1 MNEISVSITAGNGS
15 EIHNHDLDYRKT
27 LEHVHASENGVIELI
42 NYDKNYQEKINE
54 IMKPYIDEYNRKVES
69 RYKAAWDR
77 YNSGQIKTKPRKRD
91 YKKKGYDYYSDHLE
105 DTYHNQKTGK
115 NEPIPMFRSL
125 IFGLGD
131 QQDRVQEHITEK
143 QATMIFLRVVEDF
156 QKDFPDFHILGASM
170 HLDEE
175 GYYHMHLDFK
185 PVRSAEMLHGL
196 QCITGFDSCMEA
208 MGYEP
213 EQSIIN
219 GRDKVPIQFNSM
231 RNQLYRRIEAAM
243 NNQGL
248 LMMYKATEIKEPG
261 KDSSK
266 NQKLEDWQATQDAV
280 KELQHE
286 KNVVLDIISKDE
298 VTPEEILKIQDNK
311 KALQEQLKELKNVNR
326 SRINKNNVVVEY
338 SVLDQVVRL
347 LDEIYNDYINLI
359 SMQQADYTALLD
371 AEDRIDKLQQDR
383 NYLLS
388 ERSKFPPER
397 FIEQQKRIAQLELDK
412 KKMRA
417 FLEGYS
423 MEGRTLLDHYNEQDK
438 NNQRGR

>member
-91 YKKKGYDYYSDHLE
+91 YKKMGYDYYSDHLE

-243 NNQGL
+243 NNQDL

-286 KNVVLDIISKDE
+286 KNVFLNTMKKDYVTSEE
-298 VTPEEILKIQDNK
+298 VTNVFEQKNRMEEILKILEESNK
-311 KALQEQLKELKNVNR
+311 SRITKKNLIVPYALGDQMKSVTNHILTDYANMLAAWNIDYEKRLIAEEKVEELREERNFLIEEHSKFEEIRRENIELKKERARFKNIEKQYKQILKQHNIQFEPQKINGI
-326 SRINKNNVVVEY
+326 SR
-338 SVLDQVVRL
+338 
-347 LDEIYNDYINLI
+347 
-359 SMQQADYTALLD
+359 
-371 AEDRIDKLQQDR
+371 
-383 NYLLS
+383 
-388 ERSKFPPER
+388 
-397 FIEQQKRIAQLELDK
+397 
-412 KKMRA
+412 
-417 FLEGYS
+417 
-423 MEGRTLLDHYNEQDK
+423 
-438 NNQRGR
+438 

>member
-91 YKKKGYDYYSDHLE
+91 YKKMGYDYYSDHLE

-243 NNQGL
+243 NNQDL

-286 KNVVLDIISKDE
+286 KNVFLNTMKKDYVTSEE
-298 VTPEEILKIQDNK
+298 VANVFEQKIRMEEIIKTLEECNRTRIAK
-311 KALQEQLKELKNVNR
+311 KNLIVPYALGDQIKSVTNHILNDYANLHAAWNINYEKRLIAEEKVEELREERNFLIEEHSKFEEIRRENIELKKERARFKNIEKQYKQILKQHNIQFEPQKTIGI
-326 SRINKNNVVVEY
+326 SR
-338 SVLDQVVRL
+338 
-347 LDEIYNDYINLI
+347 
-359 SMQQADYTALLD
+359 
-371 AEDRIDKLQQDR
+371 
-383 NYLLS
+383 
-388 ERSKFPPER
+388 
-397 FIEQQKRIAQLELDK
+397 
-412 KKMRA
+412 
-417 FLEGYS
+417 
-423 MEGRTLLDHYNEQDK
+423 
-438 NNQRGR
+438 